1 MQNKRLLALALFAFH
16 FSLFTSYAQTGTTAY
31 EFVNIPISAH
41 SAAVGGNN
49 VSMVEDDV
57 TLMFTN
63 PALLANVTDKTLN
76 FDFMTYMASGTKM
89 SAAFAKQAGERGTW
103 AVGAQVLNYG
113 EMTETTA
120 AMEELGKFKATDI
133 GVQGGYTYL
142 LTDTWSGGV
151 QGKVLLSNYGEYKSV
166 GLCVDLGLNYYDE
179 ERGFSFGIVAQN
191 LGGQVKT
198 LHEERQKMPF
208 NLAMGISKEFVKAPI
223 RISIGL
229 QDLTHWKSEYYT
241 SAAGK
246 VVNGSKRF
254 WNHVSLG
261 AEVFPSAQTWIGLG
275 YNFRRGYE
283 MKVAD
288 SSHWAGFSIG
298 GGIGIKK
305 FKLGVTYGKYHL
317 AASSII
323 VNASYSL

>member
-1 MQNKRLLALALFAFH
+1 MKRLLYILCTLFFVLCAP
-16 FSLFTSYAQTGTTAY
+16 SVSAQTGTTAY
-31 EFVNIPISAH
+31 EFVNIPVSAH

-49 VSMVEDDV
+49 VSMIEDDV

-63 PALLANVTDKTLN
+63 PALLANVSNKTLN
-76 FDFMTYMASGTKM
+76 FNFMTYMASGTKL
-89 SAAFAKQAGERGTW
+89 SAAFAMQAGERGTW
-103 AVGAQVLNYG
+103 AIGAQVLNYG

-120 AMEELGKFKATDI
+120 SFEELGKFKATDI
-133 GVQGGYTYL
+133 GIQGGYTYL
-142 LTDTWSGGV
+142 LSDEWSGGV
-151 QGKVLLSNYGEYKSV
+151 QGKVLLSNYGEFKSV

-179 ERGFSFGIVAQN
+179 EHGFSFGVVAQN
-191 LGGQVKT
+191 IGGQVKT

-208 NLAMGISKEFVKAPI
+208 NLAMGISKEFANAPL
-223 RISIGL
+223 RISVGL
-229 QDLTHWKSEYYT
+229 QDLTHWKSSYYA
-241 SAAGK
+241 SPNGK
-246 VVNGSKRF
+246 ELNGSKRF
-254 WNHVSLG
+254 FNHVSLG
-261 AEVFPSAQTWIGLG
+261 AEIFPTAQTWIALG
-275 YNFRRGYE
+275 YNFRRGNE

-305 FKLGVTYGKYHL
+305 FKVGVAYGKYHL